1 MGKGSNKNRKDNQ
14 NNVSSLR
21 SINIDSHSL
30 NIDSHSYSQDS
41 TTKTISSSGDF
52 SELSDKDFLFK
63 DAHSKTRRIIATVVG
78 FILSFLVMSYWPLI
92 FPLLMDTD
100 LPKPLRIL
108 VRITSLFG
116 GMFGYIY
123 LIIGNKRDRFSP
135 NWKNYL
141 IVPVLGT
148 ILCIYAMNRFSS
160 RGIERM
166 ITPDGLFLNSVVCT
180 IIYYYVKVL
189 HTNTMAWVDDLFSN
203 NSYINFTTRVIE
215 KHINTDRNA
224 KYYRFTVINSKI
236 QKQTF
241 EINDY
246 MDDAEAFYNKLYPG
260 TVIMLK
266 IKQTIIN
273 DTEPLVKEFVK
284 LDSFTGITDAEG
296 LQNLETKNVEDD
308 QEIEDDNLEKWG
320 CTYIIA
326 AGMAF
331 LSAIINRIFSLHYK
345 GFFQEE
351 FHEWNY
357 AYAIIGFVVA
367 AIWLCISFIKQTAK
381 GKPENTK
388 VQIYRLPMDYTT
400 ACILV
405 FSVGGVIVCLISG
418 IVSIFD

>member
-1 MGKGSNKNRKDNQ
+1 
-14 NNVSSLR
+14 
-21 SINIDSHSL
+21 
-30 NIDSHSYSQDS
+30 
-41 TTKTISSSGDF
+41 
-52 SELSDKDFLFK
+52 
-63 DAHSKTRRIIATVVG
+63 
-78 FILSFLVMSYWPLI
+78 
-92 FPLLMDTD
+92 
-100 LPKPLRIL
+100 
-108 VRITSLFG
+108 
-116 GMFGYIY
+116 
-123 LIIGNKRDRFSP
+123 
-135 NWKNYL
+135 
-141 IVPVLGT
+141 
-148 ILCIYAMNRFSS
+148 MNRFSS

-166 ITPDGLFLNSVVCT
+166 ITPDALFLNSVVCT

-331 LSAIINRIFSLHYK
+331 LSAIINRIFSSNETW
-345 GFFQEE
+345 FQKQ

-388 VQIYRLPMDYTT
+388 VQIYRLPMDYTS
-400 ACILV
+400 ACVLV